1 MTELSRDEKKIFE
14 FGIGWIQKMSY
25 FQIHQFRNIPNILK
39 KKYWEFVDLKNDIIW
54 IHQIPNLKTSKIFL
68 SSPLIWVTN
77 YGVAW
82 MGLNFIQAKRETT
95 FWPLPNNLHP
105 SVIFECNW
113 CLFQITRFPI
123 KVISNQPTFC
133 MTERRR
139 YLNWLIL
146 ALLKELVKPLKIRS
160 PNQDTLNV
168 NESWPLVIWRIL
180 WNHHHHVVLVIRNE
194 E

>member
-1 MTELSRDEKKIFE
+1 MKIDGFKKYHF
-14 FGIGWIQKMSY
+14 
-25 FQIHQFRNIPNILK
+25 FQIHQFRNIPNILM

-54 IHQIPNLKTSKIFL
+54 IHQIPNLKNAKCKKFSFILIDISHKLWGSMDGTQFYSSQTWNHFL
-68 SSPLIWVTN
+68 TH
-77 YGVAW
+77 
-82 MGLNFIQAKRETT
+82 AKQTA
-95 FWPLPNNLHP
+95 
-105 SVIFECNW
+105 SECNW

-139 YLNWLIL
+139 YSNWLIL

-180 WNHHHHVVLVIRNE
+180 WSHHHHVVLVIRNE

>member
-1 MTELSRDEKKIFE
+1 MRICWFGKLHYLNPPNPKFKKFK
-14 FGIGWIQKMSY
+14 F
-25 FQIHQFRNIPNILK
+25 
-39 KKYWEFVDLKNDIIW
+39 FV
-54 IHQIPNLKTSKIFL
+54 
-68 SSPLIWVTN
+68 SSPLISVTN
-77 YGVAW
+77 YGSMDGTQFYSSQTW
-82 MGLNFIQAKRETT
+82 NHFLTHAKQ
-95 FWPLPNNLHP
+95 
-105 SVIFECNW
+105 SASECK
-113 CLFQITRFPI
+113 ITRFPI

-139 YLNWLIL
+139 YSNWLIL

>member
-1 MTELSRDEKKIFE
+1 MRICWFGKLHYLNPPNPKFKKFKK
-14 FGIGWIQKMSY
+14 FSY
-25 FQIHQFRNIPNILK
+25 IPINISHILWGSMDGTQFYSSQMWN
-39 KKYWEFVDLKNDIIW
+39 
-54 IHQIPNLKTSKIFL
+54 HFL
-68 SSPLIWVTN
+68 TH
-77 YGVAW
+77 
-82 MGLNFIQAKRETT
+82 AKQ
-95 FWPLPNNLHP
+95 
-105 SVIFECNW
+105 SASECK
-113 CLFQITRFPI
+113 ITRFPI

-139 YLNWLIL
+139 YSNWLIL
-146 ALLKELVKPLKIRS
+146 VLLKELVKPLKIRS

>member
-1 MTELSRDEKKIFE
+1 MLLPTAWGSRWIELAAWTYISLLVHSGAYCLSWVKKSFHVCLDKNWVPSMLPHNLWLNSV
-14 FGIGWIQKMSY
+14 GM
-25 FQIHQFRNIPNILK
+25 K
-39 KKYWEFVDLKNDIIW
+39 KKDEFRI
-54 IHQIPNLKTSKIFL
+54 
-68 SSPLIWVTN
+68 
-77 YGVAW
+77 
-82 MGLNFIQAKRETT
+82 AKQTA
-95 FWPLPNNLHP
+95 
-105 SVIFECNW
+105 SECNW

-139 YLNWLIL
+139 YSNWLIL

-180 WNHHHHVVLVIRNE
+180 WNHHHHVVLVIKNE